1 MLSCMGSYHL
11 PVSICRIAYTVTT
24 VADSGHRSVQLLMFA
39 IIPLPVVLAKFKW
52 IGDRFISTPHGD
64 QRLYKMINRDPT
76 INVPY
81 KKILMA
87 LSYMKGPKVNN
98 WVHAY
103 ATEFEARVTGGMNA
117 NMKLIE
123 CGSNNALGMRLPI
136 RLGNRMQ

>member
-1 MLSCMGSYHL
+1 MGSYHL
-11 PVSICRIAYTVTT
+11 PVSICRIAYTATT

-52 IGDRFISTPHGD
+52 IGDHFISTPHGD

-81 KKILMA
+81 KKILMV

-98 WVHAY
+98 WVHAH
-103 ATEFEARVTGGMNA
+103 ATEFEARGHRRN
-117 NMKLIE
+117 E
-123 CGSNNALGMRLPI
+123 R
-136 RLGNRMQ
+136 